1 MQENMPCSYNLWPG
15 DPLEDGG
22 ESAESIALAL
32 ADTWLQKAHPIGI
45 QEVSHTSVTSYWNGE
60 NQIIRDGK
68 SETNIN

>member
-45 QEVSHTSVTSYWNGE
+45 QEVSHTSGH
-60 NQIIRDGK
+60 
-68 SETNIN
+68 